1 MSDWKKVLGTVAP
14 WIGAAATGGVPAL
27 ISMAAAQVS
36 DALGTDVQPTTDA
49 LAKAITG
56 VTPDQMLALKKADN
70 DFAAKMQELGF
81 QNVQALEQIA
91 ASDRDSARKRQ
102 VALNDWTPSLIGL
115 LVIAAFSFVLYLFLT
130 QQLPEQGG
138 MRDSVLI
145 LIGTLASA
153 FTQVMNFYLGSS
165 AGSAQKT
172 ELLGMVKKP

>member
-27 ISMAAAQVS
+27 IGMAAAQVS
-36 DALGTDVQPTTDA
+36 DAFGTDVQPTVDS

-56 VTPDQMLALKKADN
+56 ATPDQMLALKQADN
-70 DFAAKMQELGF
+70 QFAAKMQELGF
-81 QNVQALEQIA
+81 QNVQVLEQIA

-102 VALNDWTPSLIGL
+102 AAMGDWTPSVISLLII
-115 LVIAAFSFVLYLFLT
+115 VAFSSVLYLFLT
-130 QQLPEQGG
+130 QQLPEQGS

-153 FTQVMNFYLGSS
+153 FTQVTNYFLGSS

-172 ELLGMVKKP
+172 ELLGVGKKS

>member
-1 MSDWKKVLGTVAP
+1 MSDWKRVLGTVAP

-27 ISMAAAQVS
+27 IGMAASQVGQAFGADVRPTV
-36 DALGTDVQPTTDA
+36 DAISQ
-49 LAKAITG
+49 AISG
-56 VTPDQMLALKKADN
+56 ATPDQMLALKQADN
-70 DFAAKMQELGF
+70 EFAAKMQELGF

-102 VALNDWTPSLIGL
+102 AAMGDWTPSVISFLIIL
-115 LVIAAFSFVLYLFLT
+115 AFSLVLYLFLT

-138 MRDSVLI
+138 LRDSVLI

-153 FTQVMNFYLGSS
+153 FTQVTNYYLGSS

-172 ELLGMVKKP
+172 ELLGAGRKP